1 MYREAWPQ
9 IAQLARVLS
18 PWVDFVKRR
27 PRVSLVVVSLS
38 VFLWPL
44 CVDVALALIYRL
56 PSRVRWWC
64 GELTLVSIL
73 AAGLI
78 RLCHVAPRD
87 SWPGPPSPDE
97 SGRDTAVT
105 RWVPWALRLA
115 VASLAVPIMHN
126 PDGLGFA
133 DWDFVLDKFEAV
145 RRTILD
151 WGQFPWWHPWCRGG
165 FPLAAEP
172 QIGALSMA
180 TPLVLSLGTTVG
192 LRLAAILCL
201 MIAVEG
207 SYRLARLW
215 LGESWSA
222 ACAALVYGLNGGVIV
237 NTAQGYVL
245 AMSYCSLP
253 WLAYHTFRLGE
264 RCTAGLWLGFWMA
277 FAVLNGIQY
286 LTLYA
291 VVLTAA
297 IWVRAARVQPAG
309 QRLRLLWHTVAACG
323 VFLTLCGWRLMT
335 VLLVLLEDRR
345 ERVTEWDESLLAVI
359 YHLLA
364 RPLPNWPE
372 VIPGRHWAQHS
383 ALTFYVGPV
392 VVLLGL
398 ASLAWGW
405 RWWHTLTLACGWLAL
420 GSLQWYQ
427 PSSWLAI
434 WPFFRSAHV
443 VTRWEFVALL
453 GLGLAAG
460 SVLARWRRSGRWG
473 VRALAAT
480 LVFVI
485 AADYITLGYQQFPWA
500 FSVRPEPKFFPGPPV
515 PAIVNVWSGLGYPC
529 VLRGYGVIQGYEPM
543 LSYYRDAPTLRRA
556 REDPEYRGEAWT
568 ESGAV
573 QPVFWS
579 PNRILFQVQPGEEV
593 FVNQNPGSW
602 WWVNGRPAFPG
613 RRCAEMTL
621 PFAARAD
628 GTGKLEL
635 RIHPR
640 GLALGLALH
649 IVGIALLMVSVRFVG
664 SGDQSA
670 IGIGSV
676 TGEV

>member
-309 QRLRLLWHTVAACG
+309 Q
-323 VFLTLCGWRLMT
+323 
-335 VLLVLLEDRR
+335 
-345 ERVTEWDESLLAVI
+345 
-359 YHLLA
+359 
-364 RPLPNWPE
+364 
-372 VIPGRHWAQHS
+372 
-383 ALTFYVGPV
+383 
-392 VVLLGL
+392 
-398 ASLAWGW
+398 
-405 RWWHTLTLACGWLAL
+405 
-420 GSLQWYQ
+420 
-427 PSSWLAI
+427 
-434 WPFFRSAHV
+434 
-443 VTRWEFVALL
+443 
-453 GLGLAAG
+453 
-460 SVLARWRRSGRWG
+460 
-473 VRALAAT
+473 
-480 LVFVI
+480 
-485 AADYITLGYQQFPWA
+485 
-500 FSVRPEPKFFPGPPV
+500 
-515 PAIVNVWSGLGYPC
+515 
-529 VLRGYGVIQGYEPM
+529 
-543 LSYYRDAPTLRRA
+543 
-556 REDPEYRGEAWT
+556 
-568 ESGAV
+568 
-573 QPVFWS
+573 
-579 PNRILFQVQPGEEV
+579 
-593 FVNQNPGSW
+593 
-602 WWVNGRPAFPG
+602 
-613 RRCAEMTL
+613 
-621 PFAARAD
+621 
-628 GTGKLEL
+628 
-635 RIHPR
+635 
-640 GLALGLALH
+640 
-649 IVGIALLMVSVRFVG
+649 
-664 SGDQSA
+664 
-670 IGIGSV
+670 
-676 TGEV
+676 